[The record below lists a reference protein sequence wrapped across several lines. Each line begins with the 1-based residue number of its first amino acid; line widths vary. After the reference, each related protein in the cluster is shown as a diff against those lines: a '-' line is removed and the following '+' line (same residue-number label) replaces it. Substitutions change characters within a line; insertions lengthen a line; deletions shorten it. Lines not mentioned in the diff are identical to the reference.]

1 MKKTISIG
9 SLLLLSALS
18 CGQDRANIILEVQ
31 SIQSSATA
39 IDAKL
44 KIGDDDWINVAPFMS
59 NFKVGTVTLLF
70 SYPVGKTGP
79 TVIALAVRDKDNCT
93 IGHAEYNT
101 TITALENVYGSTAF
115 TPTKSATGITKNIY
129 SIWGTAK
136 DDIWAVGQS
145 GNILHWDGY
154 CWLDYQNYLDP
165 KKPIPNFAA
174 IDGTQSNDIWMAGD
188 EKSVFHWDGVAL
200 TTPSMFSFL
209 PGSIQSV
216 RAFAPKD
223 VWMTG
228 YSGDSFVLYRWNG
241 SAWFDVKGSA
251 GSMLTTGNYSPSIVP
266 RDVTTPE
273 YNDKLF
279 AIAGTNTGN
288 MFLAGTSRNDSSM
301 SLPHLPGLMYYNLAN
316 MLDPKFD
323 YRTSSTGGMYTNDL
337 AADYQ
342 SAWTAGA
349 NDYWFGVS
357 ANNKPTEGPTLV
369 HWDGMNLIRKSLG
382 ANPKEVVRT
391 LWGVKTGSGYDM
403 WVLTYDYAQMGYKLY
418 RNRGTQSYEVV
429 TDSVFSGKVITAIW
443 GSAANDVWFVGLG
456 GLRVHWD
463 GTSFTNYP

>member
-9 SLLLLSALS
+9 PLLLLSALS

-251 GSMLTTGNYSPSIVP
+251 GSMLITENYSAASANPA
-266 RDVTTPE
+266 
-273 YNDKLF
+273 YNDKLY
-279 AIAGTNTGN
+279 AIAGTDSQN
-288 MFLAGTSRNDSSM
+288 MFLAGTSRLDSM
-301 SLPHLPGLMYYNLAN
+301 SQVKPGLMYNKSN
-316 MLDPKFD
+316 SEKPIFD
-323 YRTSSTGGMYTNDL
+323 YRIAGTGGMYSNDL
-337 AADYQ
+337 GADYQ
-342 SAWTAGA
+342 RAWTAAA

-357 ANNKPTEGPTLV
+357 GDGGASEGPALV
-369 HWDGMNLIRKSLG
+369 HWDGTNLVKQMKGMNPSDAVSAI
-382 ANPKEVVRT
+382 
-391 LWGVKTGSGYDM
+391 WGVKNASNYDI
-403 WVLTYDYAQMGYKLY
+403 WVVSNTKPPTINKLY
-418 RNRGTQSYEVV
+418 KS
-429 TDSVFSGKVITAIW
+429 TDSKTLVEKTDPVFSGRVVTAIW